1 MNVFCIY
8 IYVFNYLEVSEIIF
22 LYTPVENVSSTLFLE
37 NICRGKITPH
47 FQKTYQTLTKIVI
60 RMNPHHIKFQTIQ
73 NVFE

>member
-47 FQKTYQTLTKIVI
+47 FQKNISNAYK
-60 RMNPHHIKFQTIQ
+60 NCDKNESPPHQISDNSECF
-73 NVFE
+73 